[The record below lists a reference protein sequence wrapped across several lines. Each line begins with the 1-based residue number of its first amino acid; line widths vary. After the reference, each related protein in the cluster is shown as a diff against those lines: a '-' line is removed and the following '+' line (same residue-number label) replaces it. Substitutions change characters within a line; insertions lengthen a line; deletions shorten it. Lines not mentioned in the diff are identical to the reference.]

1 MCHGYGMKWTK
12 SETTAKK
19 DIKETARQEE
29 KIKKVFEEKVAEKEL
44 IPAE

>member
-1 MCHGYGMKWTK
+1 MCHGYGMRWTK

-29 KIKKVFEEKVAEKEL
+29 KSEKVSEEKRAEKEL

>member
-19 DIKETARQEE
+19 DTKEAARQEE
-29 KIKKVFEEKVAEKEL
+29 KIKQVSEEKVAEKEL